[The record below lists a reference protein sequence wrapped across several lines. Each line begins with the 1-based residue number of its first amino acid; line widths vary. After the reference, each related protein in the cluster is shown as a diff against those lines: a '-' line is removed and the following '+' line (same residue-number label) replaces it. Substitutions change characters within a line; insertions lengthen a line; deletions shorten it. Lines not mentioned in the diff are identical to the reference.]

1 MRGEHNGKHAGY
13 QQHQPGGK
21 NEHGKQVRNV
31 LIQPPRVRGR
41 KGIAAGPVLSNG
53 LAGYIMA
60 RAEQPVQ
67 CAKLSIGAALRGTG
81 QHAGRN
87 GLPQVVFFL
96 PLGAAHH
103 HHAVCVRQKYLPA
116 GGARR
121 NQYLALDILHCFLVP
136 GRGAAARLLQ
146 DTDGVVHCGQQVV
159 VIFRAEV
166 AHSQIHLDEPH
177 QRHTAHQQKCR
188 GIEIARGNA
197 FSHRPAPPFPGA
209 LCRRMCCRIQSFTSN
224 L

>member
-1 MRGEHNGKHAGY
+1 MRDIAHKAVARRIYLLQIFRHAVKRGGKLRHLIVALHRHAGGKISIAKLLRRVGDAAQWCCHMRGEHNGKHAGY

-81 QHAGRN
+81 QHAG
-87 GLPQVVFFL
+87 
-96 PLGAAHH
+96 
-103 HHAVCVRQKYLPA
+103 
-116 GGARR
+116 
-121 NQYLALDILHCFLVP
+121 
-136 GRGAAARLLQ
+136 
-146 DTDGVVHCGQQVV
+146 
-159 VIFRAEV
+159 
-166 AHSQIHLDEPH
+166 
-177 QRHTAHQQKCR
+177 
-188 GIEIARGNA
+188 
-197 FSHRPAPPFPGA
+197 
-209 LCRRMCCRIQSFTSN
+209 
-224 L
+224 